1 MTFKILHT
9 SDWHLGQNF
18 YGKNRIKEH
27 TEFLDWLV
35 EQVEVNQVNAIIVA
49 GDVFDTGTPP
59 SYARE
64 MYYNFIVRIH
74 QLACQL
80 IVLAGNHDSVSMLA
94 ESKGMASHL
103 SCHVIAQPQAN
114 IQDQIVTITD
124 SNDQPLGVICAVPF
138 LRPKDI
144 QQSSFGQ
151 SASEKQHDLRQQ
163 IAAHYLE
170 IYNAA
175 TQIAGDHAI
184 PIIATG
190 HLTAVGAK
198 MSESVRDIYI
208 GTLDAVP
215 ASDFPPADYI
225 ALGHIHRPQK
235 VAKSEHIRYCGS
247 PIPLS
252 FDEASTIKQ
261 VNLVCFDKGQLL
273 NVTPLKI
280 PSFQFL
286 ATLKTSMSTLV
297 NDVELAIEAFGDNF
311 TEQSILWLD
320 IEVSTADYLSDL
332 GAKIEELTASL
343 PVEVLRIRRTK
354 SAKEQSSIYEE
365 KITLDELSV
374 AEVFDAKL
382 STIDVSDDAQ
392 ADRLKTLYMQTV
404 EQIKTPPEDE
414 SNSLQLPVE
423 TAEVIQ

>member
-35 EQVEVNQVNAIIVA
+35 EQVEVNQVNAIIIA

-103 SCHVIAQPQAN
+103 SCHIIAQPQEN
-114 IQDQIVTITD
+114 IHDQIVRITD
-124 SNDQPLGVICAVPF
+124 EDEQLLGVVCAVPF

-144 QQSSFGQ
+144 QQSRFGQ
-151 SASEKQHDLRQQ
+151 SATEKQQDLRQQ
-163 IAAHYLE
+163 IAAHYLD

-175 TQIAGDHAI
+175 TEIVGEHAA

-198 MSESVRDIYI
+198 TSESVRDIYI

-235 VAKSEHIRYCGS
+235 VAKSDHIRYCGS

-252 FDEASTIKQ
+252 FDEAATQKQ
-261 VNLVCFDKGQLL
+261 VNLVCFEDGQLSEVKL
-273 NVTPLKI
+273 LKI
-280 PSFQFL
+280 PLFQPL
-286 ATLKTSMSTLV
+286 ATLKTTMSSLV
-297 NDVELAIEAFGDNF
+297 SDAESAIDAYGDDF
-311 TEQSILWLD
+311 TEHSRLWLD
-320 IEVSTADYLSDL
+320 IEVTTADYLSDL
-332 GAKIEELTASL
+332 GAKIEELTESL
-343 PVEVLRIRRTK
+343 PVEVLRIRRSK
-354 SAKEQSSIYEE
+354 STSEQSSIYEE
-365 KITLDELSV
+365 KLTLDELSV

-382 STIDVSDDAQ
+382 ATIDVSDESQ
-392 ADRLKTLYMQTV
+392 AERLKTLYMQTV
-404 EQIKTPPEDE
+404 EQVKTAPEDE
-414 SNSLQLPVE
+414 LVSTQLSVE
-423 TAEVIQ
+423 LAEEAQ